1 MGKVIFLEFER
12 AKEYNTPMK
21 KILLLNGP
29 NLGMLGKREVKI
41 YGTTTLADIVKAVTD
56 AAAAK
61 GAEVVALQSED
72 EGALAHAIDLARGVY
87 DGIIINPAA
96 YTHTSVAIHDAI
108 LASEVPT
115 VEVHISNIHKRE
127 GYRHESLTASACVGQ
142 ICGFGAKGYLLALD
156 ALV

>member
-1 MGKVIFLEFER
+1 
-12 AKEYNTPMK
+12 MK

-29 NLGMLGKREVKI
+29 NLGMLGLREPQI
-41 YGTTTLADIVKAVTD
+41 YGKTTLADIVSMVSD
-56 AAAAK
+56 AARAK
-61 GAEVVALQSED
+61 GAEIVAVQSED
-72 EGALAHAIDLARGVY
+72 EGLLARAITLARGVY

-108 LASEVPT
+108 LASEVPA

-142 ICGFGAKGYLLALD
+142 ICGFGPKGYLLALD
-156 ALV
+156 ALL